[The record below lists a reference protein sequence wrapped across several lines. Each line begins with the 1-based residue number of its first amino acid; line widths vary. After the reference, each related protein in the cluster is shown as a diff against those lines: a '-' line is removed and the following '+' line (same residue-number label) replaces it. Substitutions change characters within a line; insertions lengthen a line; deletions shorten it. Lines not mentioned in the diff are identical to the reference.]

1 MPSFDIVSE
10 IDWQEVKNAVNMAN
24 KEITNRYDF
33 KGSDARVEE
42 ADPTLTLHAEDSFK
56 VGQVMDVLLLKLSK
70 REIDVTALDRS
81 QIKSSPTGKSMQEV
95 TVKQGVD
102 TERAKKIVKLI
113 KAEKFKVQA
122 SIQGDQVR
130 VTGKK
135 RDDLQQVMSFLKQ
148 QDVDLPL
155 QYTNFR
161 D

>member
-10 IDWQEVKNAVNMAN
+10 IDWQEVRNAVNMAN

-33 KGSDARVEE
+33 KGSDARIDESDPKLTVH
-42 ADPTLTLHAEDSFK
+42 ADDTFK
-56 VGQVMDVLLLKLSK
+56 VSQVLDVLLLKLSK
-70 REIDVTALDRS
+70 RGIDINALDRS
-81 QIKSSPTGKSMQEV
+81 ETRPSGTKAVQEI
-95 TVKQGVD
+95 TVLQGVD

-113 KAEKFKVQA
+113 KAEKLKVQA
-122 SIQGDQVR
+122 AIQGEQVR

-135 RDDLQQVMSFLKQ
+135 RDDLQQVIAFLKDQ
-148 QDVDLPL
+148 KLDIPL

>member
-33 KGSDARVEE
+33 KGSDARVDE
-42 ADPTLTLHAEDSFK
+42 ADPKLTLHADDSFK
-56 VGQVMDVLLLKLSK
+56 VSQVMDVLLLKLSK
-70 REIDVTALDRS
+70 RGIDVNALDKAAV
-81 QIKSSPTGKSMQEV
+81 KSSATGKSMQEI
-95 TVKQGVD
+95 TVLQGID
-102 TERAKKIVKLI
+102 TDRAKKMVKLI

-122 SIQGDQVR
+122 AIQGEQVR

-135 RDDLQQVMSFLKQ
+135 RDDLQQVIAFLKEQ
-148 QDVDLPL
+148 KLDIPL
-155 QYTNFR
+155 QFTNFR

>member
-10 IDWQEVKNAVNMAN
+10 VDWQEIRNAVNMAN
-24 KEITNRYDF
+24 KEISNRYDF
-33 KGSDARVEE
+33 KGSDARVDE
-42 ADPTLTLHAEDSFK
+42 ADPKLTLHADDSFK
-56 VGQVMDVLLLKLSK
+56 VSQVLDVLLLKLSK
-70 REIDVTALDRS
+70 RGIDVNALDRS
-81 QIKSSPTGKSMQEV
+81 EPKPSASGKSMQEL
-95 TVKQGVD
+95 TVLQGVD

-122 SIQGDQVR
+122 AIQGEQVR

-135 RDDLQQVMSFLKQ
+135 RDDLQQVIAFLKDQ
-148 QDVDLPL
+148 SLDIPL

>member
-33 KGSDARVEE
+33 KGSDAGVDE
-42 ADPTLTLHAEDSFK
+42 ADPKLTLHADDAFK
-56 VGQVMDVLLLKLSK
+56 VSQVMDVLLLKLSK
-70 REIDVTALDRS
+70 RGIDVTALD
-81 QIKSSPTGKSMQEV
+81 KSETKTSPTGKAVREV
-95 TVKQGVD
+95 IVRQGVD
-102 TERAKKIVKLI
+102 TERAKKIVKMI
-113 KAEKFKVQA
+113 KSGKFKVQA
-122 SIQGDQVR
+122 AIQGQQVR

-135 RDDLQQVMSFLKQ
+135 RDDLQQVIAFIKDQ
-148 QDVDLPL
+148 AIDLPL